1 MTPEL
6 IEEIKAEAL
15 VEFELLSRVY
25 RPSYK
30 TRKICDFLKEHIKE
44 LRPDIEV
51 FEDQY
56 RANLVDIAN
65 NAAESSGNL
74 WFEVPANDPEQAKN
88 EILILQAHMDM
99 ICASASE
106 EAAKNMIQNGVQL
119 EYHSNGTLTALN
131 HQTSL
136 GADNGIGIAFI
147 LAILKNNTFK
157 HGPLRVI
164 ITTDEEVGMCG
175 ASYLGL
181 TKQGDKGQPVQGCKY
196 LLNVDVVSD
205 GEIAVTSRGAVVSIY
220 SIPKNPDT
228 KPLPAGLNIFTLDID
243 GLLGGHDGIEI
254 DKHASAVR
262 VMAEVLKRINTTPD
276 FHLIECISDT
286 SEIQNVIQ
294 KHCYATFATSLD
306 QNIIADA
313 IESQRAIM
321 AKTFPDER
329 GVKFN
334 LKPAELPPNAEI
346 RPYSHDVATNIIN
359 LITALPFGPTSWKDR
374 NIGWLETSGNMGPI
388 NLMIEKVE
396 KDGKTTLCNPTFE
409 MKSHVRSSNNDH
421 LQEAIVNNKKLAK
434 QFLGNDDL
442 DYYQLKM
449 VIYGWDENDDKSL
462 LETVQKA
469 YDKRDVTW
477 RTSHRRGGL
486 ELSWFKYF
494 NKELNMISI
503 GPEIHDIHSC
513 GETLY
518 TGTLDNTIAVILTCI
533 EKMKT
538 VSMK

>member
-15 VEFELLSRVY
+15 VEFELMSRVY

-51 FEDQY
+51 YEDQY
-56 RANLVDIAN
+56 RANLVDIGN
-65 NAAESSGNL
+65 NASESSGNL
-74 WFEVPANDPEQAKN
+74 WFDVPANDPELAKN

-99 ICASASE
+99 ICAYADD
-106 EAAKNMIQNGVQL
+106 EAQKNMIQNGVQI
-119 EYHSNGTLTALN
+119 EYHPNGTLTAFG
-131 HQTSL
+131 HKTSL
-136 GADNGIGIAFI
+136 GADNGIGLAFI
-147 LAILKNNTFK
+147 LAIIKNNNFK

-181 TKQGDKGQPVQGCKY
+181 TKQGEKGQPVQGCKY

-220 SIPKNPDT
+220 TIPKDPDA
-228 KPLPAGLNIFTLDID
+228 KPLPAGLKMYKLDID
-243 GLLGGHDGIEI
+243 GLKGGHDGIEI
-254 DKHASAVR
+254 DKHCSAVR
-262 VMAEVLKRINTTPD
+262 LMAEVLKRINTTPD
-276 FHLIECISDT
+276 FHLVECISDT
-286 SEIQNVIQ
+286 SDIQNVIQ
-294 KHCYATFATSLD
+294 KHCYAIFATSVDQQSILD
-306 QNIIADA
+306 LMDIQKAAFSKNY
-313 IESQRAIM
+313 
-321 AKTFPDER
+321 PDET
-329 GVKFN
+329 GVKF
-334 LKPAELPPNAEI
+334 ELTPVDLPEGSEV
-346 RPYSHDVATNIIN
+346 RCYSHETATNIIK
-359 LITALPFGPTSWKDR
+359 LITELPHGPLSWKDK

-388 NLMIEKVE
+388 YLRIEKAE
-396 KDGKTTLCNPTFE
+396 KDGKAFWSEPIFE

-421 LQEAIVNNKKLAK
+421 LQDAIVNNKRMAK
-434 QFLGNDDL
+434 EYLGNDDL

-449 VIYGWDENDDKSL
+449 VIYGWDENEDKRL
-462 LETVQKA
+462 LEVVQKA
-469 YDKRDVTW
+469 YEKRDVTW

-494 NKELNMISI
+494 NKDLNMVSI

-518 TGTLDNTIAVILTCI
+518 TGTLDNTIFVILSVI

-538 VSMK
+538 ITI